1 MNRKS
6 NLEKQA
12 VASRRRLLFVLF
24 LEIMQK
30 DIKRAISMLKGVGKI
45 TIPRRTRLY
54 SSYELSLR
62 DIDEGRVY
70 EYKSLNDLIKENETT
85 LKYILFFHF
94 YLH

>member
-1 MNRKS
+1 MSRKS
-6 NLEKQA
+6 NLKKQA
-12 VASRRRLLFVLF
+12 VASRCRLLFVLF

-30 DIKRAISMLKGVGKI
+30 DIKRAISMLKGIGKI
-45 TIPRRTRLY
+45 TVPRRTRLY

-85 LKYILFFHF
+85 L
-94 YLH
+94 

>member
-1 MNRKS
+1 MII
-6 NLEKQA
+6 EKQA

-30 DIKRAISMLKGVGKI
+30 DIKRAISMLKGIGKI
-45 TIPRRTRLY
+45 TVPRRTRLY

-85 LKYILFFHF
+85 L
-94 YLH
+94 

>member
-1 MNRKS
+1 RKS

-30 DIKRAISMLKGVGKI
+30 DIKRAISMLKGIGKI
-45 TIPRRTRLY
+45 TVPRRTRLY

-85 LKYILFFHF
+85 L
-94 YLH
+94 

>member
-45 TIPRRTRLY
+45 TVPRRTRLY

-85 LKYILFFHF
+85 L
-94 YLH
+94 